1 MRPSAPHNVHASALA
16 IGEAG
21 VLVRGPSGAGKS
33 ALALAMVDAARQS
46 GLFARLIGDDRVLLS
61 VVNSRV
67 IARPHPA
74 IAGRIEKWGE
84 GIVNVEHEA
93 GAVLRCVI
101 DLAVERAP
109 SENHSPRMP
118 FAHDL
123 SASIEGVDLPRLV
136 LPAGGSSHEGAR
148 RALAFIAELSR

>member
-1 MRPSAPHNVHASALA
+1 MSAQTPHNVHASALV

-21 VLVRGPSGAGKS
+21 VLIRGPSGAGKS
-33 ALALAMVDAARQS
+33 ALALAMIEAARQC

-61 VVNSRV
+61 VAHSRV
-67 IARPHPA
+67 LARPHPA

-109 SENHSPRMP
+109 SESHSLRMP

-123 SASIEGVDLPRLV
+123 NASIEGVDLPRLV